1 MNIANIPI
9 ESKCR
14 WNSLLHFITDFC
26 NTMAIDVHCS
36 MSTCYSDAV
45 HSLLIAPRKPMSSEH
60 QMIKPQC
67 IYYWATIF
75 VCPTYRWC
83 DIGQFSIYRTNDF
96 SHRFLCDDNLTKIH
110 TNSRL
115 RTIIK
120 AKNWRGLYRSPFHMV
135 RQLSQCLRTW
145 CTVYIF
151 NVPPL
156 ILRTD
161 VKIGYKQKMK
171 KEWKKQTT
179 THIETKTVKQNAQ
192 NNYIQR
198 IELTL

>member
-1 MNIANIPI
+1 MSIVQCLPAILMRCI
-9 ESKCR
+9 HY
-14 WNSLLHFITDFC
+14 WFITFTTQAYVIRASNDKA
-26 NTMAIDVHCS
+26 TMH
-36 MSTCYSDAV
+36 
-45 HSLLIAPRKPMSSEH
+45 LLLSYHIRLSYLSVVWYRP
-60 QMIKPQC
+60 
-67 IYYWATIF
+67 IF
-75 VCPTYRWC
+75 HIP
-83 DIGQFSIYRTNDF
+83 DDDF

-145 CTVYIF
+145 CTVYLF

>member
-14 WNSLLHFITDFC
+14 WNSLLHFFTDFC
-26 NTMAIDVHCS
+26 NTMAIDVYLRFWCHAFIIDS
-36 MSTCYSDAV
+36 RP
-45 HSLLIAPRKPMSSEH
+45 LPRKPMSSEH

-67 IYYWATIF
+67 IHYWATIF

-145 CTVYIF
+145 CTVYTF

-161 VKIGYKQKMK
+161 VKIGYRQKMK
-171 KEWKKQTT
+171 KE
-179 THIETKTVKQNAQ
+179 
-192 NNYIQR
+192 
-198 IELTL
+198 

>member
-26 NTMAIDVHCS
+26 NTMAIDVYLRFWCGAFIID
-36 MSTCYSDAV
+36 STTQAHVIRASNDKATM
-45 HSLLIAPRKPMSSEH
+45 HLLLSYHIRLSYLSVVWYRP
-60 QMIKPQC
+60 
-67 IYYWATIF
+67 IF
-75 VCPTYRWC
+75 HIP
-83 DIGQFSIYRTNDF
+83 DDDF

-135 RQLSQCLRTW
+135 RQLSQCLRAW